1 MAYNDPYRNSR
12 AEVPY
17 EDHNPG
23 YQTTASTEKMVD
35 RSSHAPGN
43 EMGMGDAA
51 YGNEEMA
58 GTERAQKGRQGLQ
71 APPMTWAEMGPPPRS
86 TGILR
91 MWRKDER
98 GKQWSRVCH
107 DLCLRLT
114 MHARRVEIVA
124 KATVFRCKRKES
136 KLIRQGGGLRSSLR
150 LCCCCVTL
158 TVIILLSVVLT
169 LALVSYLR
177 PPRKTSTTCREANSI
192 VRPAT

>member
-35 RSSHAPGN
+35 RPSHAPGN

-98 GKQWSRVCH
+98 GKQWSRVF
-107 DLCLRLT
+107 LVLFSKLPER
-114 MHARRVEIVA
+114 AAWIGNA
-124 KATVFRCKRKES
+124 SASRCKRKES
-136 KLIRQGGGLRSSLR
+136 KLIRKGGGLRSSLR

-169 LALVSYLR
+169 LALVSYLC
-177 PPRKTSTTCREANSI
+177 PTRKTCN
-192 VRPAT
+192 VP